1 MAKSAAPL
9 ILLAGAGA
17 VFLSGKKKRKSSS
30 KKAPPSTHPAP
41 SGATDHSVPSTTP
54 PQSGGGSEH
63 VEDQVDQPS
72 SEDYPDPPYFTIDG
86 DNTIWVPETGV
97 PDEYFLNHLGETS
110 EYSGLYAE
118 RQSMLRDLGYYNE
131 NASIWIDGVWGPI
144 SVDMVR
150 LFQQDW
156 NFFVSALKKMNPSG
170 TYSAP
175 YTDISTDGFWGPET
189 DSRIKKALG
198 KIPGDK
204 AHYVEELGYEVNTF
218 RQMVNG
224 LKEIV

>member
-30 KKAPPSTHPAP
+30 KKAPP
-41 SGATDHSVPSTTP
+41 ATHSVPPATNEHSSSSSTP
-54 PQSGGGSEH
+54 ENGGSSGH
-63 VEDQVDQPS
+63 VEEQVDQTS

-97 PDEYFLNHLGETS
+97 PDEYYLNHLGETS

-175 YTDISTDGFWGPET
+175 YTEISTDGFWGPET
-189 DSRIKKALG
+189 DSRINKALG